1 MPANP
6 LKRADWDRCRKAIE
20 QALKKGH
27 RPPGKAG
34 GTGGGALVVAAIAL
48 GLPHST
54 IHSRLRIAATN
65 NWPLPNWKLWKKPA
79 VKGVSIAQEEAELVR
94 ARRRADDTQRRL
106 DQALKHIADL
116 EDVRKGV
123 FGLDPQSVKVPQWQ
137 LSPRSK
143 QKHPEIPML
152 LTSDFQCGEVIRPEE
167 IDFPNR
173 YNGDVFVERYRSL
186 VDTAIKLAELH
197 DPQMRYPGFVYNRG
211 GDAISGNI
219 HADLAETQS
228 LTCIEQVKLVATE
241 EIRGLELLLD
251 AFPQVTVY
259 SVPGNHDRT
268 TFKPRAKRYVDL
280 SYDDLTLFTMEQY
293 FKARGEKRITFS
305 APRSGDAYYAVFNTR
320 FLLTHGD
327 RMGSRGGQG
336 FIGPAATIMRGIQK
350 IRQQYARQGK
360 AVDYVMH
367 GHYHVAMDLPNG
379 ISNGS
384 LAGFSEY
391 AKNELRAEPELPS
404 QSMWF
409 VHPHW
414 GITSRRRIQV
424 DRQGKGFQ

>member
-1 MPANP
+1 MGTPP
-6 LKRADWDRCRKAIE
+6 LSKEKWMVVRAALHK
-20 QALKKGH
+20 ALKKGYA
-27 RPPGKAG
+27 PPGHGAG
-34 GTGGGALVVAAIAL
+34 VQSAITAAAAIL
-48 GLPHST
+48 GRPRVSVHSN
-54 IHSRLRIAATN
+54 IISAKHIGFPPPDWSLFKAPAPADNDVPERESDAART
-65 NWPLPNWKLWKKPA
+65 KLQMHD
-79 VKGVSIAQEEAELVR
+79 IR
-94 ARRRADDTQRRL
+94 ARL
-106 DQALKHIADL
+106 DAANKHIANL
-116 EDVRKGV
+116 EDVRKSV
-123 FGLDPQSVKVPQWQ
+123 FALDPQQVLVPKWQ
-137 LSPRSK
+137 LSKRT
-143 QKHPEIPML
+143 QQQHPEIPVL
-152 LTSDFQCGEVIRPEE
+152 LTSDFQCGEVIKSQE
-167 IDFPNR
+167 IDFPND
-173 YNGDVFVERYRSL
+173 YSPEIFSERYRSL
-186 VDTAIKLAELH
+186 IDTTVKLAELH
-197 DPQMRYPGFVYNRG
+197 DPKLRYPGFVYCRG

-241 EIRGLELLLD
+241 EIRGLELLLEV
-251 AFPQVTVY
+251 FPKISVY

-280 SYDDLTLFTMEQY
+280 SYDDLCVFTIETH
-293 FKARGEKRITFS
+293 FKAKGESRITFS
-305 APRSGDAYYAVFNTR
+305 APRSGDAYFSVFNTR
-320 FLLTHGD
+320 LLLTHGD

-350 IRQQYARQGK
+350 VRQQYARQGK

-391 AKNELRAEPELPS
+391 AKNELRAEPEMPS
-404 QSMWF
+404 QSMFF

-424 DRQGKGFQ
+424 DRR